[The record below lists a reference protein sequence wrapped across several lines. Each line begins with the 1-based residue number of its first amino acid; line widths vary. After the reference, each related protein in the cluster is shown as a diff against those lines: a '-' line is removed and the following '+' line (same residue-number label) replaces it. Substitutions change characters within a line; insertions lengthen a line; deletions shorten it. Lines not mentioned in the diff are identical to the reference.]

1 MSDPKNYRRHGARY
15 RARRRAVDILF
26 EAEARDLD
34 PVAIIEDRVQLSRN
48 LDNGVPP
55 VADYTRVIV
64 AGAAAELDRIDDTVE
79 KYLSEDWELHR
90 IPAVDRAI
98 MRVATWEMLFNPDVP
113 VKTALVEGVELASE
127 YSNDAAAPY
136 IHALLDDIA
145 QVVHELRAEIK
156 GEAAP
161 DVAAEA
167 ADVENEKA
175 VATTPEAEAA
185 EQSETAAP
193 AVEIPAEQ
201 AESVEPVETEAE
213 AASADPVTGDN
224 R

>member
-26 EAEARDLD
+26 EAEARDFD
-34 PVAIIEDRVQLSRN
+34 PVAIVEDRIQLSRN
-48 LDNGVPP
+48 SDNGVAP
-55 VADYTRVIV
+55 VADYTGVIV
-64 AGAAAELDRIDDTVE
+64 SGVAAELDRLDDTVE

-98 MRVATWEMLFNPDVP
+98 MRVATWEMLFNADVP

-136 IHALLDDIA
+136 IHALLDDVA
-145 QVVHELRAEIK
+145 QVVQELRAEIR
-156 GEAAP
+156 
-161 DVAAEA
+161 AEA
-167 ADVENEKA
+167 ETESEATESPAAADEEP
-175 VATTPEAEAA
+175 TPAA
-185 EQSETAAP
+185 EQSGTLGTDTDPTAP
-193 AVEIPAEQ
+193 APE
-201 AESVEPVETEAE
+201 
-213 AASADPVTGDN
+213 TGDD